1 MPNFLHGVNV
11 VDVNEGINRVRTSS
25 SSVIGVIGTA
35 PEADALDF
43 PLNTPILINGS
54 YTEAGRLGTLGT
66 LPTALEGILAQTG
79 AMVVVIRVA
88 EGEASGE
95 GNEAITAAEAT
106 INNVIGSVSGNGEY
120 SGVYSFLASKSILGV
135 TPRILIAPGFSVNEV
150 ITELISI
157 ADRLRAIIVADC
169 PANETNSNLISFVDV
184 GASSR
189 VYAVYPEVINTKNAT
204 VPASSYVAG
213 VIARTDNDEGFW
225 VSPSNKAING
235 IIGLS
240 KPIDFT
246 LGDSSCRANY
256 LNEQKIA
263 TIINQNGYKLWGNR
277 STAGEG
283 AYQFLC
289 VRRTADVI
297 SDSILQSHLWAVDRN
312 IVKNYLTDVTENVNA
327 FLAALKSQGAILA
340 GKCVAN
346 KELNTAQNISEGK
359 VYFDFEFT
367 PAYPAEQVTFRAY
380 LNNENIETV
389 LMENLA
395 Q

>member
-1 MPNFLHGVNV
+1 MSNFIHGVNV
-11 VDVNEGINRVRTSS
+11 IEINQGINKVKTSS
-25 SSVIGVIGTA
+25 SSVIGIIGTA
-35 PEADALDF
+35 PEADAADF
-43 PLNTPILINGS
+43 PLNTPVLIAGS
-54 YTEAGRLGTLGT
+54 YSEAAKLGTTGT

-79 AMVVVIRVA
+79 AMVVVVRIA
-88 EGEASGE
+88 EGVASGE

-106 INNVIGSVSGNGEY
+106 INNVIGSVSADGTY

-135 TPRILIAPGFSVNEV
+135 TPRILCAPGFSVKEV
-150 ITELISI
+150 ITELNII
-157 ADRLRAIIVADC
+157 ANRLRAIVIADC
-169 PANETNSNLISFVDV
+169 PANETNENLIRFVSDC
-184 GASSR
+184 ASER
-189 VYAVYPEVINTKNAT
+189 IYAVYPQVLNTKNEA
-204 VPASSYVAG
+204 VPASPYVAG
-213 VIARTDNDEGFW
+213 VIARTDNDDGFW

-240 KPIDFT
+240 KPIDFA
-246 LGDSSCRANY
+246 LGDASCRANY
-256 LNEQKIA
+256 LNEQNIT

-277 STAGEG
+277 STAGTG
-283 AYQFLC
+283 SYQFLC

-312 IVKNYLTDVTENVNA
+312 VVKNYLTDVTESVNA

-346 KELNTAQNISEGK
+346 RELNTAANITEGK

-380 LNNENIETV
+380 LSEDNIESI
-389 LMENLA
+389 LLENLA
-395 Q
+395 

>member
-1 MPNFLHGVNV
+1 MPNFLHGVSV
-11 VDVNEGINRVRTSS
+11 IDVNEGISRVRTSS

-35 PEADALDF
+35 PEATEDF
-43 PLNTPILINGS
+43 PLNTPVLIAGS
-54 YTEAGRLGTLGT
+54 YTEAAKLGTAGT
-66 LPTALEGILAQTG
+66 LPAALEGILAQTG

-169 PANETNSNLISFVDV
+169 PANETNANLISFVNAC
-184 GASSR
+184 ASAR
-189 VYAVYPEVINTKNAT
+189 VYAVYPEVINTKNTT
-204 VPASSYVAG
+204 VPASPYVAG

-225 VSPSNKAING
+225 VSPSNKSING

-240 KPIDFT
+240 KPIDFS

-289 VRRTADVI
+289 VRRTADII

-327 FLAALKSQGAILA
+327 FLATLKSQGAILA

-395 Q
+395 R

>member
-1 MPNFLHGVNV
+1 MPSFLHGVAVAEINQ
-11 VDVNEGINRVRTSS
+11 GIKKVKTSS

-35 PEADALDF
+35 PEATEDF
-43 PLNTPILINGS
+43 PLNTPVLIAGS
-54 YTEAGRLGTLGT
+54 YTEAAKLGTAGT

-79 AMVVVIRVA
+79 AMVVVVRIA
-88 EGEASGE
+88 EGVASGE
-95 GNEAITAAEAT
+95 GNDAITAAEAT
-106 INNVIGSVSGNGEY
+106 INNVIGSVSADGTY

-135 TPRILIAPGFSVNEV
+135 TPRILCAPGFSVKEV
-150 ITELISI
+150 ITELNII
-157 ADRLRAIIVADC
+157 ANRLRAIVVADC
-169 PANETNSNLISFVDV
+169 PANETNENLIRFVSDC
-184 GASSR
+184 ASER
-189 VYAVYPEVINTKNAT
+189 IYAVYPQVLNTKNEA
-204 VPASSYVAG
+204 VPASPYVAG
-213 VIARTDNDEGFW
+213 VIARTDNDDGFW

-240 KPIDFT
+240 KPIDFA
-246 LGDSSCRANY
+246 LGDASCRANY
-256 LNEQKIA
+256 LNEQNIT

-277 STAGEG
+277 STAGTG
-283 AYQFLC
+283 SYQFLC

-312 IVKNYLTDVTENVNA
+312 VVKNYLTDVTESVNA

-346 KELNTAQNISEGK
+346 RELNTAANITEGK

-380 LNNENIETV
+380 LSEDNIESI
-389 LMENLA
+389 LLENLA
-395 Q
+395 S

>member
-35 PEADALDF
+35 PEADTDDF

-54 YTEAGRLGTLGT
+54 YTEARRLGTLGT
-66 LPTALEGILAQTG
+66 LPTALDGILAQTG
-79 AMVVVIRVA
+79 AMVVVVRIA
-88 EGEASGE
+88 EGVASGE

-120 SGVYSFLASKSILGV
+120 NGVYSFLAAKSMLGV
-135 TPRILIAPGFSVNEV
+135 TPRILCAPGFSTAEV
-150 ITELISI
+150 VTELNII
-157 ADRLRAIIVADC
+157 AGRLRAIVVADC
-169 PANETNSNLISFVDV
+169 PANETNANLISFVNAC
-184 GASSR
+184 ASAR
-189 VYAVYPEVINTKNAT
+189 VYAVYPEVINTKNTT
-204 VPASSYVAG
+204 VPASPYVAG
-213 VIARTDNDEGFW
+213 VIAKTDNDEGFW

-277 STAGEG
+277 TTAGEG

-289 VRRTADVI
+289 VRRTADII

-327 FLAALKSQGAILA
+327 FLATLKSQGAILA

-346 KELNTAQNISEGK
+346 KELNTAQNILEGK

>member
-1 MPNFLHGVNV
+1 MPNFLHGLNV
-11 VDVNEGINRVRTSS
+11 IEINQGINRVKTSS

-35 PEADALDF
+35 PEADSADF
-43 PLNTPILINGS
+43 PLNTPVLIAGS
-54 YTEAGRLGTLGT
+54 YTEAAKLGTTGT
-66 LPTALEGILAQTG
+66 LPAALEGILAQTG

-169 PANETNSNLISFVDV
+169 PANETNSNLISFVDA

-225 VSPSNKAING
+225 VSPSNKSING

-277 STAGEG
+277 STVGEG

-289 VRRTADVI
+289 VRRTADII

-327 FLAALKSQGAILA
+327 FLATLKSQGAILA

>member
-35 PEADALDF
+35 PEADTDDF

-54 YTEAGRLGTLGT
+54 YTEARRLGTLGT
-66 LPTALEGILAQTG
+66 LPTALDGILAQTG
-79 AMVVVIRVA
+79 AMVVVVRIA
-88 EGEASGE
+88 EGVASGE

-120 SGVYSFLASKSILGV
+120 NGVYSFLASKSMLGV
-135 TPRILIAPGFSVNEV
+135 TPRILCAPGFSTAEV
-150 ITELISI
+150 VTELNII
-157 ADRLRAIIVADC
+157 AGRLRAIVVADC
-169 PANETNSNLISFVDV
+169 PANETNENLIRFVSDC
-184 GASSR
+184 ASER
-189 VYAVYPEVINTKNAT
+189 IYAVYPQVINTKNAV
-204 VPASSYVAG
+204 VPVSPYVAG
-213 VIARTDNDEGFW
+213 VIAKTDNDEGFW

-277 STAGEG
+277 TTAGEG

-297 SDSILQSHLWAVDRN
+297 SESILQSHLWAVDRN

-327 FLAALKSQGAILA
+327 FLATLKSQGAILA

>member
-11 VDVNEGINRVRTSS
+11 IDVNEGINRARTSS

-35 PEADALDF
+35 PSATEDF
-43 PLNTPILINGS
+43 PLNTPVLINGS
-54 YTEAGRLGTLGT
+54 YSEAAKLGTTGT

-79 AMVVVIRVA
+79 ALVVVVRVA
-88 EGEASGE
+88 EGVASGE

-106 INNVIGSVSGNGEY
+106 INNIIGAVSVDGMY
-120 SGVYSFLASKSILGV
+120 SGVYSFLAAKSMLGV
-135 TPRILIAPGFSVNEV
+135 SPKILCAPGFAVREV
-150 ITELISI
+150 IAELNVI
-157 ADRLRAIIVADC
+157 AGRLKAIVVADC
-169 PANETNSNLISFVDV
+169 PSNETNANLIGFVENC
-184 GASSR
+184 ASER
-189 VYAVYPEVINTKNAT
+189 VYAVYPEVINTKNVS
-204 VPASSYVAG
+204 VPASPYVAG
-213 VIARTDNDEGFW
+213 VIAKTDNDDGFW

-240 KPIDFT
+240 KPIDFS

-256 LNEQKIA
+256 LNEQKIT

-277 STAGEG
+277 TTAGTGSYE
-283 AYQFLC
+283 FLC

-297 SDSILQSHLWAVDRN
+297 CDSILQSHLWAVDRN
-312 IVKNYLTDVTENVNA
+312 IVKNYLTDVTESVNA
-327 FLAALKSQGAILA
+327 FLASLKSQGAILA
-340 GKCVAN
+340 GKCIPN

-380 LNNENIETV
+380 LNNDDIETV
-389 LMENLA
+389 LVENLA

>member
-11 VDVNEGINRVRTSS
+11 VDVNEGINRVKTSS

-35 PEADALDF
+35 PEADAVDF

-54 YTEAGRLGTLGT
+54 YTEAAKLGTTGT
-66 LPTALEGILAQTG
+66 LPAALDGILAQTG
-79 AMVVVIRVA
+79 AMVVVIRIA
-88 EGEASGE
+88 EGVASGE

-106 INNVIGSVSGNGEY
+106 INNVIGSVSANGTY
-120 SGVYSFLASKSILGV
+120 SGVYSFLAAKSMLGV
-135 TPRILIAPGFSVNEV
+135 TPRILCAPGFSTTEV
-150 ITELISI
+150 VTELNII
-157 ADRLRAIIVADC
+157 AGRLRAIVVADC
-169 PANETNSNLISFVDV
+169 PANETNANLISFVNAC
-184 GASSR
+184 ASAR
-189 VYAVYPEVINTKNAT
+189 VYAVYPEVINTKNET
-204 VPASSYVAG
+204 VPASPYVAG
-213 VIARTDNDEGFW
+213 VMAKTDNDEGFW

-327 FLAALKSQGAILA
+327 FLATLKSQGAILA